1 MKSYIKAIAL
11 FNKNGEKRIVSLEPG
26 VNIITGESKTGK
38 SALVEVID
46 YCLCSTRCTVPK
58 GKITDFTH
66 LYVMAMFIK
75 DRTVVVARQSW
86 NNGGKMYISRENAD
100 FNASTLDLNYFEGK
114 HFQSCKEIQYEIE
127 CELGLLVTNMVTDE
141 DQNGKK
147 ASLRNGAKY
156 GYEYTRLQVNIW
168 IHTIRKACAAFT
180 FIKVIKEESSS
191 IYS

>member
-1 MKSYIKAIAL
+1 MKSHIKAIVL

-75 DRTVVVARQSW
+75 DHTVVVARQSW
-86 NNGGKMYISRENAD
+86 NNGGKMYI
-100 FNASTLDLNYFEGK
+100 
-114 HFQSCKEIQYEIE
+114 
-127 CELGLLVTNMVTDE
+127 
-141 DQNGKK
+141 
-147 ASLRNGAKY
+147 
-156 GYEYTRLQVNIW
+156 
-168 IHTIRKACAAFT
+168 
-180 FIKVIKEESSS
+180 
-191 IYS
+191 